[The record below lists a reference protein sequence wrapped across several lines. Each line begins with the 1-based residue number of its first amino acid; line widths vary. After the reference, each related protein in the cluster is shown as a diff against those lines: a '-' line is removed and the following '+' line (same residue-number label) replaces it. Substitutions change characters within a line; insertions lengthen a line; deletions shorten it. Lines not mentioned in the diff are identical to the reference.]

1 VVARPEDEDS
11 RQCAE
16 RFGDGR
22 VRVVPVVVPAGG
34 PGFVAALN
42 AGVDASVGEIVCLTD
57 DDSEPRPDW
66 IARIVAGFDRD
77 PSIGAVGGRDWV
89 FHGEVL
95 EDGEEPVVGTVT
107 RWGRVIGRHHLGVG
121 PPRDVA
127 VLKGVNLSA
136 RGDLIRAIGFDRR
149 LWGRST
155 EHHSELGL
163 CLALRGLGYRV
174 VYDPAIAVDHRPRPR
189 AAEGRE
195 FGPVEA
201 RNAAHNETL
210 ALLEY
215 LPPSGRAAH
224 LLWTTMVG
232 TRGTPGLAQAVRLL
246 PSKGGLSLK
255 LLAANL
261 DGRLRAV
268 LLYLR
273 AGTRRHEGVP
283 RAAKAGEPPS
293 VLAVAHSAGAGVRAR
308 HLLEGLPSARVVTPA
323 ADARG
328 MAATAL
334 MVIRS
339 RARVLYLVDVGRTTA
354 PAAIVGRLTGKRVIV
369 DTGDA
374 TFALARSLGDRSRIG
389 LAVVGAGEQ
398 LALRSAHQIV
408 VRGRAHAARVPG
420 PAVHIPDLAPR
431 EAAPSDSGELRT
443 ELGLEGAFVAG
454 LVGSLILSPR
464 LGISYGW
471 DLIEALAHTDRSVV
485 ALIVGDGS
493 GLEALRE
500 RAAALGVAD
509 RCRFVGRVP
518 SARVGPYVCAMDVG
532 ISTQTNDE
540 VGQVR
545 TAAKLP
551 LYLAC
556 GRPVLASHV
565 GEAARLL
572 GPHGWTIP
580 YRGVVDRG
588 YPGRLASALET
599 WRQDP
604 DGAQARG
611 ALALRL
617 AADEFDAVVLRDRL
631 WSLIAAG

>member
-1 VVARPEDEDS
+1 
-11 RQCAE
+11 
-16 RFGDGR
+16 
-22 VRVVPVVVPAGG
+22 
-34 PGFVAALN
+34 
-42 AGVDASVGEIVCLTD
+42 
-57 DDSEPRPDW
+57 
-66 IARIVAGFDRD
+66 
-77 PSIGAVGGRDWV
+77 
-89 FHGEVL
+89 
-95 EDGEEPVVGTVT
+95 
-107 RWGRVIGRHHLGVG
+107 
-121 PPRDVA
+121 
-127 VLKGVNLSA
+127 
-136 RGDLIRAIGFDRR
+136 
-149 LWGRST
+149 
-155 EHHSELGL
+155 
-163 CLALRGLGYRV
+163 
-174 VYDPAIAVDHRPRPR
+174 
-189 AAEGRE
+189 
-195 FGPVEA
+195 
-201 RNAAHNETL
+201 
-210 ALLEY
+210 
-215 LPPSGRAAH
+215 
-224 LLWTTMVG
+224 
-232 TRGTPGLAQAVRLL
+232 
-246 PSKGGLSLK
+246 
-255 LLAANL
+255 
-261 DGRLRAV
+261 
-268 LLYLR
+268 
-273 AGTRRHEGVP
+273 VP
-283 RAAKAGEPPS
+283 RAATVSEPTS

-308 HLLEGLPSARVVTPA
+308 ALLEGFPSARVVTPA

-328 MAATAL
+328 IAATAL
-334 MVIRS
+334 LVIRS
-339 RARVLYLVDVGRTTA
+339 RSRVLYLVDVGRTTA
-354 PAAIVGRLTGKRVIV
+354 PAAVVGRLTGKRVIV

-431 EAAPSDSGELRT
+431 EAAPMDSGELRA
-443 ELGLEGAFVAG
+443 ELGLDGAFVAG

-471 DLIEALAHTDRSVV
+471 DLVEALAHTDQAMV

-500 RAAALGVAD
+500 RAAELGVAD

-518 SARVGPYVCAMDVG
+518 SDRVGPYVCAMDVG

-588 YPGRLASALET
+588 YPGRLAAALEA

-604 DGAQARG
+604 DGAEARG

-617 AADEFDAVVLRDRL
+617 AADEFDAAVLRGRL
-631 WSLIAAG
+631 RTLIAAG